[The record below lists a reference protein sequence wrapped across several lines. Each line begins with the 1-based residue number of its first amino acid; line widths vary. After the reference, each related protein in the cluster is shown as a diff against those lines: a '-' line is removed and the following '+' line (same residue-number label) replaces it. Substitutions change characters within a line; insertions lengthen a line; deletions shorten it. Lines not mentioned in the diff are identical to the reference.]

1 VDAGGG
7 VTPSLAFLGDFGNAV
22 RFLFESRVPE
32 KGAQP
37 VGGSHLLPLIGEHL
51 QVSLAAMAI
60 ACALAIP
67 VGVWLGHIGKGEFVA
82 VSVSN
87 IGRAIPS
94 FALIVFF
101 FAFIGAGFLNVTI
114 ALALLAIPPILTN
127 SYVGTRQVDPEAV
140 DAARGMGMREEQ
152 IASRVELPLAL
163 PLIFGGVRT
172 SAVNVIA
179 TATLASIVGL
189 NTLGDPIFSPNIYG
203 TDGQLAGALLVAL
216 LALASEGVLGTAQRL
231 LTPSGLKV
239 GRQGSSRR
247 RSIPLIKRRMEGIS

>member
-1 VDAGGG
+1 M
-7 VTPSLAFLGDFGNAV
+7 TPPVAFLGDFGDAV

-32 KGAQP
+32 RGAQP

-60 ACALAIP
+60 ACVVAIP
-67 VGVWLGHIGKGEFVA
+67 AGVWLGHLGRGEFLA
-82 VSVSN
+82 VTASN
-87 IGRAIPS
+87 VGRAIPS
-94 FALIVFF
+94 FALIVLF
-101 FAFIGAGFLNVTI
+101 FAFIGPGFLNITI

-127 SYVGTRQVDPEAV
+127 SYVGTRQVDREAV
-140 DAARGMGMREEQ
+140 DAARGMGMTEAQ
-152 IASRVELPLAL
+152 IARRAELPLAL

-203 TDGQLAGALLVAL
+203 TDGQLAGAMLVAL
-216 LALASEGVLGTAQRL
+216 LALASEGVLATAQRL
-231 LTPSGLKV
+231 VTPRGLKAR
-239 GRQGSSRR
+239 RQERR
-247 RSIPLIKRRMEGIS
+247 RRRAIPLLKRRMEGTAS